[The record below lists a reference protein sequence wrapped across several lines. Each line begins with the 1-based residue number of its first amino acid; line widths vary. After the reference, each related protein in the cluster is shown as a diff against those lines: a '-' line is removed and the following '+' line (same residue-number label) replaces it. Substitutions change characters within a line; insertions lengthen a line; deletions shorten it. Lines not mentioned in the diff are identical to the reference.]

1 MKFYPLKLIL
11 IMLCSI
17 IISCSSDS
25 NEININKPDTNID
38 SGTDTDTDTDTDT
51 GTDTGNNSNSNT
63 SYETEIMKLINQH
76 RINMGL
82 SELKILDVIKSQTDK
97 HNDYMIIKREISHD
111 NSDDRFE
118 YLQTNANAVG
128 FAENI
133 ASGYTSA
140 KAVVDGWIDSKG
152 HRKNIEGNYTHFNL
166 TAKQNQ
172 NGYWYYTNIF
182 IKK

>member
-25 NEININKPDTNID
+25 NEINLNEPDTNID
-38 SGTDTDTDTDTDT
+38 SGTGSSTD
-51 GTDTGNNSNSNT
+51 TDTGNNSNSNT
-63 SYETEIMKLINQH
+63 SYEIEIMKLINQH
-76 RINMGL
+76 RIDIGL

-111 NSDDRFE
+111 NSGDRFK
-118 YLQTNANAVG
+118 YLQTHANAVG
-128 FAENI
+128 FAENV
-133 ASGYTSA
+133 ASGYKSA
-140 KAVVDGWIDSKG
+140 KAVVDGWIKSEG

-182 IKK
+182 IRK